1 MREPSIIESGSH
13 LRISDKLMKDNE
25 LWLEG
30 EITPQSVDLVIS
42 ALHLIEKKCTNQD
55 GIIDGNVRL
64 LIAGPGGSI
73 SAALNL
79 ANYLKNTPLNV
90 TTTAVNNSYSASAI
104 VWLAGDRREILRY
117 SRVMFHEV
125 KHFVREDT
133 SYSIEKI
140 NEIYNDLKRLN
151 NNIYK
156 IMSEAIGKDKKYIK
170 NMIHGK
176 ELWFFSKEAL
186 EHGLATEIIDTL

>member
-1 MREPSIIESGSH
+1 M
-13 LRISDKLMKDNE
+13 RISDKLIKDNE

-42 ALHLIEKKCTNQD
+42 ALHLIEKKCTNRE
-55 GIIDGNVRL
+55 GIIDGDVRL

-125 KHFVREDT
+125 KHFVREDS
-133 SYSIEKI
+133 SYSIEKVK
-140 NEIYNDLKRLN
+140 EVYNDLNRLN
-151 NNIYK
+151 NNVYK
-156 IMSEAIGKDKKYIK
+156 IMSDAIGKDKKYIK
-170 NMIHGK
+170 NMIGGK
-176 ELWFFSKEAL
+176 EVWLSAKGAL
-186 EHGLATEIIDTL
+186 ERGFATEIIDTL

>member
-1 MREPSIIESGSH
+1 MREPSFIESGSH

-170 NMIHGK
+170 NMIGGK
-176 ELWFFSKEAL
+176 EVFFSSKAAL
-186 EHGLATEIIDTL
+186 ECGLATIVINTL